1 MDRSTE
7 SDDSVE
13 QEEELAPELA
23 EEPLFAGVT
32 EVVALI
38 RYLYERP
45 GFGDRP
51 RMLELGSGWR
61 ELEDRRE
68 RSHRRGLPMVCL
80 VRPEGPDELLG
91 ALAKR
96 LGTAAPTPVPHA
108 FDRLAEVAGSSTFD
122 GKIDPLKHDDVMVV
136 RDRLRTLAN
145 KLARSTNAKTGRFRF
160 RLFSLAH
167 WLMDQDLAEDSLG
180 QERELLARLRAKDP
194 IARVKN
200 ILDDASANLPDAP
213 AGLPWL
219 VAVLRWVPLAVF
231 RGKVTGRLPLLSGP
245 YRWFLRQP
253 NLNPELPGGFV
264 GFAERLTAK
273 QWQEEDPEQVARLL
287 TNAFLE
293 DLRRAYRWRPWQ
305 LLRRRRTTYVTVLLD
320 NITRANGGYALLR
333 LINDVRNAIGR
344 FDPLLVVSASR
355 KVPPDA
361 GRDSRRPKHD
371 AEHAGAAYQAWQDS
385 LLADRRKHRDN
396 AWYLPLRIPSP
407 PSTTTRDG
415 LRQKMDLV
423 RPYRVP
429 SAAWWSRRA
438 VRVGLVIVLLAGF
451 VTGYY
456 EWSASHCGG
465 GIRWPGLSPSL
476 VWTGSECVGITDGSD
491 NIFQP
496 SDDTL
501 KTVLTVIKTQNDQAV
516 QRHVEQPQRPYI
528 TVAVMEAFTSATTS
542 QSGGLTSERESL
554 EGAAVAQADQLNASG
569 DADPIVRLL
578 IVNAGR
584 GMGAGQQVAQQLGVL
599 AARDPSVVGVV
610 GLDQT
615 RQPTV
620 DTINA
625 LANVGLPSIGAAL
638 SADSLS
644 VNHPMYFQVAP
655 QNSREVAVAAAF
667 AGQLPTVTRSVR
679 VYYSA
684 DAADV
689 YSRNLRDDVVAA
701 FHQQGFQ
708 TQAVAFTP
716 SPAPGAPVAQ
726 AGDQV
731 IGNAAAAGRDTCSVN
746 GLVYFAGR
754 GLPDFADFLSG
765 AKQCGSQAVLLA
777 DDDVTRYVADAD
789 VREQNRALP
798 FYYQSFALAP
808 NTVLQ
813 GVTAEFYG
821 ELDKLFT
828 FENGKT
834 TGRSF
839 DGYAALTFDATR
851 TFITAA
857 EYLRESNGSIPVT
870 PGSVWRELTAIHH
883 SQSGLPDNAIVGVTG
898 QIDFGGDI
906 TRHVPLDKPVAI
918 LRVAGGEVEPKPV
931 GLCGTDASFRP
942 QSSWCPALLGS
953 G

>member
-1 MDRSTE
+1 MDQL
-7 SDDSVE
+7 VE
-13 QEEELAPELA
+13 PDNSENQEERPPEPT
-23 EEPLFAGVT
+23 EEPLFGGVR
-32 EVVALI
+32 EVIALI

-45 GFGDRP
+45 GLGDRP
-51 RMLELGSGWR
+51 RTLDLNNGWQD
-61 ELEDRRE
+61 LEDRRE
-68 RSHRRGLPMVCL
+68 RTHRKGLPMVCL
-80 VRPEGPDELLG
+80 VRPDGPDELLG
-91 ALAKR
+91 ALATR
-96 LGTAAPTPVPHA
+96 LASALPTPIPHA
-108 FDRLAEVAGSSTFD
+108 FDRLAELTGPSTSDGQLGPLTVA
-122 GKIDPLKHDDVMVV
+122 DVRAV

-145 KLARSTNAKTGRFRF
+145 LLAHSKNAKTGRFRF
-160 RLFSLAH
+160 RLFSLAY
-167 WLMDQDLAEDSLG
+167 WLMDQKLAEDSLG

-219 VAVLRWVPLAVF
+219 VAVLRWVPLAIF
-231 RGKVTGRLPLLSGP
+231 RGKVTGRVPLLSGP

-264 GFAERLTAK
+264 GFAERLTAG
-273 QWQEEDPEQVARLL
+273 QWDKKENPEQVARLL

-293 DLRRAYRWRPWQ
+293 DLRRAYRWRPWK
-305 LLRRRRTTYVTVLLD
+305 LSRRRRTTYVVVLLD

-333 LINDVRNAIGR
+333 LINDVRNAVGR

-355 KVPPDA
+355 KVPPYAARDA
-361 GRDSRRPKHD
+361 SRPIHG
-371 AEHAGAAYQAWQDS
+371 AENAGAAYQAWQDS
-385 LLADRRKHRDN
+385 LVADRRAHRDT
-396 AWYLPLRIPSP
+396 AWYLPLRIPGP
-407 PSTTTRDG
+407 PSDDARDD
-415 LRQKMDLV
+415 LRQKMDLI

-429 SAAWWSRRA
+429 RAAWWSRRA
-438 VRVGLVIVLLAGF
+438 LRVGLVIVVLAGLL
-451 VTGYY
+451 TGYY

-465 GIRWPGLSPSL
+465 GIHWPGLRPSL
-476 VWTGSECVGITDGSD
+476 VWADSECIGVTDGSD

-496 SDDTL
+496 SDDTVAQ
-501 KTVLTVIKTQNDQAV
+501 VLTVIKSQNDQAR
-516 QRHVEQPQRPYI
+516 QRHLEQPQRPYI
-528 TVAVMEAFTSATTS
+528 TVAVVEAFTSATTS

-554 EGAAVAQADQLNASG
+554 EGAAVAQANQLNASG

-584 GMGAGQQVAQQLGVL
+584 GMGRGQQVAQQLGVL
-599 AARDPSVVGVV
+599 AAQDPSVVGVV

-625 LANVGLPSIGAAL
+625 LANAGLPSVGAAL
-638 SADSLS
+638 SADSLT
-644 VNHPMYFQVAP
+644 VNHPMYFQIAP
-655 QNSREVAVAAAF
+655 QNTREAAVAAAF
-667 AGQLPTVTRSVR
+667 AGQLRAARSVR
-679 VYYSA
+679 VYYSD

-689 YSRNLRDDVVAA
+689 YSRNLRDDVMQA
-701 FHQQGFQ
+701 FHNRGFQ
-708 TQAVAFTP
+708 TRAVAFTP
-716 SPAPGAPVAQ
+716 SPAPEAAAAE
-726 AGDQV
+726 AGDDV

-765 AKQCGSQAVLLA
+765 AKQCGSQAPVIA
-777 DDDVTRYVADAD
+777 DDDVTRYVADAQ

-808 NTVLQ
+808 NTALQ
-813 GVTAEFYG
+813 GPAAEFYSQ
-821 ELDKLFT
+821 LDNRFT
-828 FENGKT
+828 FETGRT

-857 EYLRESNGSIPVT
+857 EYLRESNGHIPVT
-870 PGSVWRELTAIHH
+870 PGSVWREITAIHN
-883 SQSGLPDNAIVGVTG
+883 SRSGPPDNAIVGATG

-918 LRVAGGEVEPKPV
+918 LRVAGGEVQDEPV
-931 GLCGTDASFRP
+931 GLCGTDVSFHP
-942 QSSWCPALLGS
+942 QSSWCPPLVGS
-953 G
+953 R